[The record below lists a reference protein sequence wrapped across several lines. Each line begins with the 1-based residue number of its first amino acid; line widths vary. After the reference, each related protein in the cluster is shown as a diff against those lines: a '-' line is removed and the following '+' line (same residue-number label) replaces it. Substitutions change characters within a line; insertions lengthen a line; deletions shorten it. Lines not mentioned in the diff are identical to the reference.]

1 MTNNSQDTIIIIII
15 NIKDIINIINNH
27 NINNINIDNII
38 IDSVIIASNIYIIL
52 MLILFHQ

>member
-27 NINNINIDNII
+27 NINNINMDNII